1 MKMNKIDFGQK
12 VSQAANDLELRDLD
26 IFCVL
31 TKIATEGGIEKNKL
45 IAESGFP
52 KTNLSRLLI
61 LFKEILEPP
70 STKVVVKKRDQ
81 EWLRMAA
88 VAMVNK
94 IKHESRQLKIE
105 EKISEYGK
113 LRPTP
118 NRNYDQFFATE
129 ETVARRSTEM
139 TNNGDLYNRSV
150 AFLGDDDLTSIAVA
164 LIGQTKRVVVFE
176 IDEGIAGT
184 ISRIANKLELPIEV
198 IKQDLRKPVFGEYDH
213 QFDTVF
219 TDPPYT
225 NAGVSMFTNRAI
237 ELLKNKLT
245 SRLYLCYGNSDR
257 ARERELEVQKIIV
270 NKGMLI
276 NAKHFQFNKYRGG
289 ESIGSSS
296 SLYLLDW
303 TPKIRTTSVTGKFYT
318 ND

>member
-1 MKMNKIDFGQK
+1 MKMNKIEFEQK
-12 VSQAANDLELRDLD
+12 VSEVANDLELRDLD

-31 TKIATEGGIEKNKL
+31 AKIATEGDIEKSKL

-52 KTNLSRLLI
+52 KTNLLRLLTS
-61 LFKEILEPP
+61 FKEVLEPP
-70 STKVVVKKRDQ
+70 STKVIVKKRDRD
-81 EWLRMAA
+81 WLRTAA
-88 VAMVNK
+88 TTLVNK
-94 IKHESRQLKIE
+94 IKYRSCQSEIEQKIV
-105 EKISEYGK
+105 EYGK
-113 LRPTP
+113 LKPTP

-129 ETVARRSTEM
+129 ETTARRSIEM
-139 TNNGDLYNRSV
+139 ANNGDLYNRNV

-164 LIGQTKRVVVFE
+164 LVGQTKRVVVFE

-184 ISRIANKLELPIEV
+184 ISRIANKLGLSIEI
-198 IKQDLRKPVFGEYDH
+198 IKQDLRKSASGRYDH
-213 QFDTVF
+213 QFNTVF

-257 ARERELEVQKIIV
+257 ARERELEVQKIII

-303 TPKIRTTSVTGKFYT
+303 TPKTRTTSITGKFYT